1 MLRMKKVSE
10 MSRIPVF
17 TEKGDKFGEVED
29 AAINNNK
36 IESWR
41 IRVTGDSVLSR
52 TLSGAKG
59 VVVPHQLV
67 KAIGHIMIVA
77 QGAAPSYAEGE
88 TEE

>member
-1 MLRMKKVSE
+1 MKKVSE
-10 MSRIPVF
+10 MNRIPVF

-29 AAINNNK
+29 AAITNNK

-41 IRVTGDSVLSR
+41 IKVTGDSVLAK

-67 KAIGHIMIVA
+67 KAIGNIMIVA
-77 QGAAPSYAEGE
+77 QGAAPSYTEGE
-88 TEE
+88 SEE